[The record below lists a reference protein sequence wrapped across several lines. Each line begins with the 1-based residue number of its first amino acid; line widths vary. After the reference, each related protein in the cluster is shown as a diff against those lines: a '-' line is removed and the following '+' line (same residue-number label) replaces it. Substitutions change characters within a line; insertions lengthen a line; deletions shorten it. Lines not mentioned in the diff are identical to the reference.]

1 MLLDPQQTTRLQFA
15 GPDPGLALP
24 RVLCAGGCTPVS
36 YRLAVTALPMLLKHF
51 GNGPQCFVHL
61 FGGSKVA
68 CHIRLKDDDV
78 RTRCVFRGV
87 LAPDTFAEVV
97 FWTQRILF

>member
-1 MLLDPQQTTRLQFA
+1 
-15 GPDPGLALP
+15 
-24 RVLCAGGCTPVS
+24 VS
-36 YRLAVTALPMLLKHF
+36 YRLAATALPMLLKHF

-97 FWTQRILF
+97 FWTQRILFFGPSSPTLFLHSSSVQRGSLVGRG